1 MENVNRYTSFFKRI
15 ATAPAP
21 IRARLLLSSN
31 IQIITA
37 IAEIVYNII
46 NKNIPVPAATLKK
59 LKKFKKVYYKVV
71 KAKPADRKQIL
82 ISNPNC
88 LPPLVVLFK

>member
-1 MENVNRYTSFFKRI
+1 MKRYSSFIKRI

-46 NKNIPVPAATLKK
+46 HKNIPVPTATLKE
-59 LKKFKKVYYKVV
+59 LRKFKKVYYKVV
-71 KAKPADRKQIL
+71 KAKPADRKKIL
-82 ISNPNC
+82 INNPNC
-88 LPPLVVLFK
+88 LTPLAALFK